1 MVTIA
6 DVARH
11 AGVAASTVSYV
22 LSGKRAISAATRAR
36 VLASVRALGFHPHA
50 GARSLASNRAN
61 VLALVLP
68 LRRGMH
74 LPVLMQFASSVVTA
88 ARAAGH
94 DVLLLTADEGADG
107 VRRIAG
113 SAMVDGLILMDV
125 ETHDERAAVLPG
137 LGRPS
142 VLIGLPATAD
152 GLTCVDLDFERA
164 GAVCVE
170 HLAGLGHERIA
181 LLGAPQ
187 AVYDRDTGYAR
198 RTRDGV
204 HAAAEAAG
212 RRADT
217 RPVEPTYPA
226 ALDAVEAT
234 AEATALILHNEAA
247 VDHVLTALRTL
258 GRRVPQDV
266 SVVAICPDEV
276 AAAATPHLTNVRIP
290 AEEVGR
296 LAVGLLLARLSGA
309 EVPPSTL
316 LPPSITDRGS
326 TAPCGTQA
334 RSVNLFGRKTN

>member
-1 MVTIA
+1 
-6 DVARH
+6 
-11 AGVAASTVSYV
+11 
-22 LSGKRAISAATRAR
+22 
-36 VLASVRALGFHPHA
+36 
-50 GARSLASNRAN
+50 
-61 VLALVLP
+61 
-68 LRRGMH
+68 
-74 LPVLMQFASSVVTA
+74 MQCASSVVTA
-88 ARAAGH
+88 ARASGH
-94 DVLLLTADEGADG
+94 DVLLMTADEGADG

-142 VLIGLPATAD
+142 VLIGLPASAD

-187 AVYDRDTGYAR
+187 AVYDRDTGFAR

-204 HAAAEAAG
+204 RSAAAATG
-212 RRADT
+212 RPAT
-217 RPVEPTYPA
+217 TLPMEPTYPA
-226 ALDAVEAT
+226 ALDAVTAT
-234 AEATALILHNEAA
+234 ASATALILHNEAA

-258 GRRVPQDV
+258 GRRVPRDV

-276 AAAATPHLTNVRIP
+276 AVEATPHLTNVRIP
-290 AEEVGR
+290 ADEVGH
-296 LAVGLLLARLSGA
+296 LAVGLLLARLDGA
-309 EVPPSTL
+309 DVPPATL
-316 LPPSITDRGS
+316 LAPSITDRGS
-326 TAPCGTQA
+326 TAPCGTGG